1 MGACLGRCLTKVTDS
16 VPYRF
21 YQRHTRMS
29 FQEEEQVEF
38 VDVEGHEDQAKGS
51 KSLLSFLSLK
61 RFKKK
66 HGVPVTLELLE
77 DGRWSRGGNK
87 YARLSSRNDGS
98 TSSGLDVSLQVLDAR
113 TLMKQQAYISSTP
126 GSSLDLEWEHE
137 GNPLRFI
144 YHFYK
149 SDDTQANC
157 TRAGM
162 PLPAVEDERGD
173 TEYSL
178 TQTSANNSQPSSLT
192 ASPWSRVSS
201 PNSLEWDPVEPDMVC
216 VDMETEQLLT
226 EIERLTDKAL
236 KETGE
241 WTNVDTS

>member
-21 YQRHTRMS
+21 YRRHTRMS
-29 FQEEEQVEF
+29 FQEEEQAEF
-38 VDVEGHEDQAKGS
+38 SLDVEGHEDQTKGS
-51 KSLLSFLSLK
+51 N

-87 YARLSSRNDGS
+87 YARLSSRNDVS
-98 TSSGLDVSLQVLDAR
+98 TSSGLNMSLQVLDAR
-113 TLMKQQAYISSTP
+113 TLIKQQAYMSSTP

-137 GNPLRFI
+137 G
-144 YHFYK
+144 
-149 SDDTQANC
+149 
-157 TRAGM
+157 M
-162 PLPAVEDERGD
+162 PLPIVDDEQGD

-178 TQTSANNSQPSSLT
+178 TQTSANNSRASSLT

-201 PNSLEWDPVEPDMVC
+201 PNSLEWDPVEQNMVC

-226 EIERLTDKAL
+226 EIERLTDRAL

-241 WTNVDTS
+241 WTNANTS

>member
-29 FQEEEQVEF
+29 PQEEEQVEF
-38 VDVEGHEDQAKGS
+38 VDVQGHEDQAKGS
-51 KSLLSFLSLK
+51 KSLLSFLSVK
-61 RFKKK
+61 RFKKR

-87 YARLSSRNDGS
+87 YARLSSRNDVS
-98 TSSGLDVSLQVLDAR
+98 TSSGLDMPFQVLDAR
-113 TLMKQQAYISSTP
+113 TLMKQQAYVSSTP

-137 GNPLRFI
+137 G
-144 YHFYK
+144 
-149 SDDTQANC
+149 
-157 TRAGM
+157 M
-162 PLPAVEDERGD
+162 PIPIMEDERGD
-173 TEYSL
+173 TDNSL

-226 EIERLTDKAL
+226 EIERLTDRAL

-241 WTNVDTS
+241 WTSADTS

>member
-1 MGACLGRCLTKVTDS
+1 MGACLGHCLARITDS

-21 YQRHTRMS
+21 YRRHTRMP
-29 FQEEEQVEF
+29 FPEEEQAEF
-38 VDVEGHEDQAKGS
+38 MDAEEHEDQTKRS

-77 DGRWSRGGNK
+77 DGGWSRGGNK
-87 YARLSSRNDGS
+87 YARLSSRNDVS
-98 TSSGLDVSLQVLDAR
+98 TSSGLDTSLQVLDAR
-113 TLMKQQAYISSTP
+113 TLMKQQTYVSSTP

-137 GNPLRFI
+137 G
-144 YHFYK
+144 
-149 SDDTQANC
+149 
-157 TRAGM
+157 M
-162 PLPAVEDERGD
+162 PLPILNNGKEN
-173 TEYSL
+173 TENSL
-178 TQTSANNSQPSSLT
+178 TQTSINNSQPCSLT
-192 ASPWSRVSS
+192 SSPWSRVSS

-226 EIERLTDKAL
+226 EIERLTDRAL

-241 WTNVDTS
+241 WTNTNTS